1 MQPIVPGFGGT
12 GLGLAICQ
20 AIVERHGG
28 EIWLDSQAE
37 AGATVQFTL
46 PLARE
51 VPLQTEMFAPN
62 DLADPE

>member
-1 MQPIVPGFGGT
+1 M
-12 GLGLAICQ
+12 GLAICQ

-28 EIWLDSQAE
+28 EIWVDSQAE